1 DKAEG
6 RKEEGGMTESVG
18 AIDLPCPHSPL
29 GREASP
35 ELGARQI
42 SERVLPYPPR
52 RGVVRAGQATGQG
65 DGRGVECGA
74 SPPYG
79 PERPANTLLDEVA
92 LVGGRALDERK
103 GPEERTVSGLLVMER
118 QAGQKGKGGPLHE
131 LVPPPAPGCNLPPRV
146 RRPVEEAEADG
157 VAHTP

>member
-1 DKAEG
+1 
-6 RKEEGGMTESVG
+6 
-18 AIDLPCPHSPL
+18 
-29 GREASP
+29 
-35 ELGARQI
+35 
-42 SERVLPYPPR
+42 VLPYPPR

-65 DGRGVECGA
+65 DGRCVECGA

-118 QAGQKGKGGPLHE
+118 QAGQKGKGGPLHD

-157 VAHTP
+157 VAHTPVVEVPRPAVHLERRDPLRLGDVRRKQASFVPARVPQRRCE